1 MRVVQIGGFHIGA
14 QRTIEESIHQYLQQ
28 QGDEGYIGYAYGES
42 LEPGTWCYTNSVESI
57 LTRGMRKIIR
67 KKESF
72 ALLQTIR
79 LIMKLRKLKPDIIH
93 LHVIHDGY
101 IDYVKLFKFI
111 IHEHIPVV
119 YTMHDLWAI
128 TGGCYHYTHLHC
140 DGFTVGCKYCPAKSE
155 QLDCARSLV
164 PKSYD
169 LKKKMLSQISMYA
182 SVAVSKW
189 VSEELHKSYLVRKPI
204 FVVYNCIDQP
214 DLKKIRNYPSLPRN
228 RKYRLIGIA
237 NNWNLSKG
245 IDKMYEIA
253 KSLGFDY
260 EILLVGNIDDYTKS
274 EAPGNISFF
283 GYCQSKDQMFSL
295 LCEADLYVC
304 TSLEETFGM
313 TIVEAACVGT
323 RSIGFDSTAVKEIL
337 RLTDGFC
344 VTDLST
350 ATMCN
355 EIKIIIEKA
364 ENKLLAEKV
373 EKIKALFSVEKM
385 SQEYYQI
392 YKSVI
397 NQKV

>member
-140 DGFTVGCKYCPAKSE
+140 G
-155 QLDCARSLV
+155 
-164 PKSYD
+164 
-169 LKKKMLSQISMYA
+169 MY
-182 SVAVSKW
+182 
-189 VSEELHKSYLVRKPI
+189 L
-204 FVVYNCIDQP
+204 
-214 DLKKIRNYPSLPRN
+214 
-228 RKYRLIGIA
+228 
-237 NNWNLSKG
+237 
-245 IDKMYEIA
+245 
-253 KSLGFDY
+253 
-260 EILLVGNIDDYTKS
+260 
-274 EAPGNISFF
+274 
-283 GYCQSKDQMFSL
+283 
-295 LCEADLYVC
+295 
-304 TSLEETFGM
+304 
-313 TIVEAACVGT
+313 
-323 RSIGFDSTAVKEIL
+323 
-337 RLTDGFC
+337 
-344 VTDLST
+344 
-350 ATMCN
+350 
-355 EIKIIIEKA
+355 
-364 ENKLLAEKV
+364 
-373 EKIKALFSVEKM
+373 
-385 SQEYYQI
+385 
-392 YKSVI
+392 
-397 NQKV
+397 